1 MHPAEWLHSSRR
13 IIRWLPNCIRRR
25 ADATIRRCVPGA
37 RQRAAGIRGYTDSA
51 GSLPRVCA
59 PTRRVTEVKVA
70 WEMPGLAGRPLTI
83 DSHAHINPPR
93 WSQATGAAIR
103 PFDLDA
109 LFREQD
115 AAGVN
120 LTVFSQPWFRRPPDR

>member
-1 MHPAEWLHSSRR
+1 MASYRHPRSTAAAVLAVCPVGAREQQESGGILT
-13 IIRWLPNCIRRR
+13 PP
-25 ADATIRRCVPGA
+25 DACHEPAPGA
-37 RQRAAGIRGYTDSA
+37 
-51 GSLPRVCA
+51 GSREE
-59 PTRRVTEVKVA
+59 TMA

-93 WSQATGAAIR
+93 WSHATGAAIR

-120 LTVFSQPWFRRPPDR
+120 LTVFS